1 MEEKHHSLLQVNAK
15 HVKMIEIFRQ
25 LKKQAMLLAL
35 RRPNDCVQTTQFAV
49 PKDSKLAWETTLTQ
63 SRIVS
68 ITIF

>member
-35 RRPNDCVQTTQFAV
+35 RRPNDAFKQPNLQYQRTANWLEKQH
-49 PKDSKLAWETTLTQ
+49 
-63 SRIVS
+63 
-68 ITIF
+68 

>member
-35 RRPNDCVQTTQFAV
+35 RRPNDCVQTTQFAA
-49 PKDSKLAWETTLTQ
+49 PKDSKLA
-63 SRIVS
+63 
-68 ITIF
+68 